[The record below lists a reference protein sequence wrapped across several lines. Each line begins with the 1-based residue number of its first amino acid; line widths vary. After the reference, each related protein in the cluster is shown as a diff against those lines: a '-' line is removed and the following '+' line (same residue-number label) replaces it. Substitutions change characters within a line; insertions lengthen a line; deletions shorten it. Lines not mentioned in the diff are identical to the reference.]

1 MSSLVRAS
9 AISAVPELIDELGGR
24 PAALLSPL
32 HIPLDIPRR
41 ENAFVPL
48 RSVAQLFEN
57 CARTLHCPDF
67 GLRVAQRQGLET
79 LGPIAVIIRNAET
92 VLDAFNAVGGFMH
105 LHSPGLKV
113 TLDHKAPDDAMR
125 FVYDI
130 VEPGLPIVSQVN
142 EMSLGTAYRILKLL
156 GGPQANASLVTFPH
170 QRIATREVYTAFF
183 GCPVQ
188 FGQPECTLHLPL
200 QVLSQRIDSA
210 DPVTKRLATQYLEN
224 QALTATAPLA
234 SRVQQ
239 LVNRLLP
246 TGHCHLRAVA
256 EHLFLHTRT
265 LQRRL
270 AEEGAFFEDI
280 LDAQRRELATR
291 YLAESGLYLSQI
303 TGLLGYAEQSAFN
316 RSCRRWFGTTPKGYR
331 LQLKERRPKT

>member
-1 MSSLVRAS
+1 MHSLVRAS
-9 AISAVPELIDELGGR
+9 AISAVPDLILELGGD
-24 PAALLSPL
+24 PTALLTPL
-32 HIPLDIPRR
+32 HIPLDIARR
-41 ENAFVPL
+41 ENAFVQF
-48 RSVAQLFEN
+48 RSVSQLFEN

-67 GLRVAQRQGLET
+67 GLRVGQRQGLGT
-79 LGPIAVIIRNAET
+79 LGPVAVIIRNAET
-92 VLDAFNAVGGFMH
+92 VLDAFNAVGGFIH
-105 LHSPGLKV
+105 LHSPALKI
-113 TLDHKAPDDAMR
+113 TLDRNAPGNVMR

-142 EMSLGTAYRILKLL
+142 EMSLATVHRILKLL
-156 GGPQANASLVTFPH
+156 GGPQANPSLVNFPH
-170 QRIATREVYTAFF
+170 QRIADREVYQAFF

-188 FGQPECTLHLPL
+188 FGQSECTLHLPL
-200 QVLSQRIDSA
+200 NVLNQRIDSA

-234 SRVQQ
+234 SRVRQ

-246 TGHCHLRAVA
+246 TGHCHIRTVA
-256 EHLFLHTRT
+256 EHLCLHTRT

-270 AEEGAFFEDI
+270 ADEDAYFEDI

-316 RSCRRWFGTTPKGYR
+316 RSCRRWFGTTPKDYR
-331 LQLKERRPKT
+331 LRIKEQRPNR